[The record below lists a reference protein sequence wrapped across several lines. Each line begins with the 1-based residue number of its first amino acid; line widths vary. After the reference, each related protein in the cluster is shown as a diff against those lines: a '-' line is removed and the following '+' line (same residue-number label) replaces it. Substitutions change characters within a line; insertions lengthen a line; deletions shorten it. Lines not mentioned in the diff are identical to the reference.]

1 MKDEIKNVLI
11 AGVGGQGVLLI
22 SEIFAEVCMDA
33 GYDVKKSEVHG
44 MAQRGGSVVSHVRY
58 GTKVY
63 SPLIEMGTAH
73 VLLALEELEAL
84 RWVNYLHPDAV
95 VIVNRQQIKPL
106 PVAVGLQTYPKGVLA
121 KLSKAARVVVI
132 DGVHI
137 AGQVGDMRA
146 INIALLGA
154 LARLMNLNPTQLRRI
169 IKVKLPQKTLKA
181 NLTAFEKGR
190 EAMENDLKQHHT
202 YRKRSAPDDV

>member
-1 MKDEIKNVLI
+1 MKDEIRNVLI
-11 AGVGGQGVLLI
+11 AGVGGQGVLLV
-22 SEIFAEVCMDA
+22 SEILAEVCMDA

-106 PVAVGLQTYPKGVLA
+106 PVAVGLPEWWL
-121 KLSKAARVVVI
+121 
-132 DGVHI
+132 
-137 AGQVGDMRA
+137 
-146 INIALLGA
+146 
-154 LARLMNLNPTQLRRI
+154 
-169 IKVKLPQKTLKA
+169 
-181 NLTAFEKGR
+181 
-190 EAMENDLKQHHT
+190 
-202 YRKRSAPDDV
+202 

>member
-1 MKDEIKNVLI
+1 
-11 AGVGGQGVLLI
+11 
-22 SEIFAEVCMDA
+22 
-33 GYDVKKSEVHG
+33 
-44 MAQRGGSVVSHVRY
+44 
-58 GTKVY
+58 
-63 SPLIEMGTAH
+63 
-73 VLLALEELEAL
+73 
-84 RWVNYLHPDAV
+84 
-95 VIVNRQQIKPL
+95 
-106 PVAVGLQTYPKGVLA
+106 
-121 KLSKAARVVVI
+121 
-132 DGVHI
+132 
-137 AGQVGDMRA
+137 MRA

>member
-1 MKDEIKNVLI
+1 
-11 AGVGGQGVLLI
+11 
-22 SEIFAEVCMDA
+22 
-33 GYDVKKSEVHG
+33 

-58 GTKVY
+58 GPKVY

-84 RWVNYLHPDAV
+84 RWVNCLRPDAV

-121 KLSKAARVVVI
+121 KLSRAARVVVI

-154 LARLMNLNPTQLRRI
+154 LVRLMNLNPSQLRQI
-169 IKVKLPQKTLKA
+169 IKAKLPQKTLKA

-190 EAMENDLKQHHT
+190 EAMEHELKQHHT
-202 YRKRSAPDDV
+202 YRKRSAPDDL